1 MTTDPYKKYLEQ
13 QIVMTKRLIKNK
25 AKAYSE
31 QGLRNSLKNLE
42 DRLEEMN
49 QT

>member
-1 MTTDPYKKYLEQ
+1 MDNYKKYLEQ
-13 QIVMTKRLIKNK
+13 QIIMTKRLIRNK

-31 QGLRNSLKNLE
+31 QGLKDALKGYE
-42 DRLEEMN
+42 DKLREMN